1 MLSCPLCSSDLP
13 TEPLLLQH
21 IRVCHSWDPNFS
33 IQCIV
38 RGCCRTFGNY
48 RTFQNHLL
56 KHGSHTTVPVT
67 TQECISI
74 DNVEAADTVPL
85 NTQSTIANLEAVA
98 STINSLVCTFHM
110 SLKFTLVFFVIISPL
125 CDCNQLQPF
134 NAQFKK
140 CNFDM

>member
-98 STINSLVCTFHM
+98 STSIEDQPVTDYGAKWILQM
-110 SLKFTLVFFVIISPL
+110 SEK
-125 CDCNQLQPF
+125 QG
-134 NAQFKK
+134 
-140 CNFDM
+140 